1 MRMARVCIVIPAYNE
16 AAAIARTIAEH
27 QAAFP
32 DADLLV
38 VDNNSTDGT
47 RDIALKAGL
56 PGRLRVVS
64 EPRQGKGFAVKTG
77 LSLADADIYVLTDGD
92 LTYRA
97 ADARRLLD

>member
-1 MRMARVCIVIPAYNE
+1 MRMTRICIVIPAYSE
-16 AAAIARTIAEH
+16 APAIARTIAEH

-32 DADLLV
+32 DAELVV

-47 RDIALKAGL
+47 GDIARKAGA
-56 PGRLRVVS
+56 PGRRLRVVS

-77 LSLADADIYVLTDGD
+77 LSLVDADIYVLTDGD

-97 ADARRLLD
+97 ADARR